1 MSFAFPSKE
10 SDLMKQSKSSLRS
23 LIFGALLILLAS
35 AALFATS
42 CGPNHEQVIRDQLTS
57 ELDSIK
63 NLDESFTSTFASDPS
78 MTELEE
84 FGIDTNEFI
93 AAYLG
98 GFDYRIDDV
107 TVDGDTATATV
118 VLTTKSFSEFNDAV
132 TASLDSLLNDESV
145 YNLSQDELYARLG
158 QAMMDAINSLPT
170 HENEPLQITYEL
182 IDNTWTPTADSASA
196 VENALISN

>member
-1 MSFAFPSKE
+1 MFPSKE
-10 SDLMKQSKSSLRS
+10 SDLMKQSKSSLRTVV
-23 LIFGALLILLAS
+23 FGALLILLAS
-35 AALFATS
+35 TALFATS
-42 CGPNHEQVIRDQLTS
+42 CGPNHEQAIRDQLTS
-57 ELDSIK
+57 KLESIK
-63 NLDESFTSTFASDPS
+63 NLDESYTSAFASDPS

-84 FGIDTNEFI
+84 FGIDTNELI

-132 TASLDSLLNDESV
+132 TASLDNLLNDESV

-196 VENALISN
+196 VESALISN